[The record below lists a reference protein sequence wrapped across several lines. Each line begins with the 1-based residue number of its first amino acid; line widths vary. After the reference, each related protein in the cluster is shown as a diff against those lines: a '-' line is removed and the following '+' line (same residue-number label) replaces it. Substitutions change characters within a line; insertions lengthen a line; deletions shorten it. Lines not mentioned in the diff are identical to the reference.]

1 MPVSC
6 KMRLSESVEETVAF
20 ARMLEDS
27 GCQLLSVHGR
37 PKGMASYYD
46 TPVDWEAI
54 GSVVRSVSIPV
65 IANGGIK
72 SLEDARR
79 CLQVTGAQGVMVGSK
94 HQNILTTQIT
104 IIFPAGLLKNPSLFS
119 GVEVHPCDLGLELV
133 QIAGEHFVQMPIL
146 RGILV
151 KMMGALLGKY
161 KDLREELVTAG
172 SLEELEACIR
182 EVRRRDAEGLSGTDP
197 FEKVSFPWADSLSS
211 SSSSAT
217 LSFSLRPAEGYALW
231 CEPLAFARGPHGK
244 RAGGAN
250 GGWVIVVGVGK
261 KDFSA
266 ETLQTLRDSC
276 CARSWIARNNAVYL
290 DIPDDELYGEIKG
303 RKHAKVYYRVTKENE
318 DGGNEETAINSPPPN
333 KKDKLN

>member
-94 HQNILTTQIT
+94 HQKHFNHSIHDY
-104 IIFPAGLLKNPSLFS
+104 FS
-119 GVEVHPCDLGLELV
+119 
-133 QIAGEHFVQMPIL
+133 
-146 RGILV
+146 
-151 KMMGALLGKY
+151 
-161 KDLREELVTAG
+161 
-172 SLEELEACIR
+172 
-182 EVRRRDAEGLSGTDP
+182 SGTS
-197 FEKVSFPWADSLSS
+197 E
-211 SSSSAT
+211 
-217 LSFSLRPAEGYALW
+217 
-231 CEPLAFARGPHGK
+231 EPLAVLRG
-244 RAGGAN
+244 
-250 GGWVIVVGVGK
+250 
-261 KDFSA
+261 
-266 ETLQTLRDSC
+266 
-276 CARSWIARNNAVYL
+276 
-290 DIPDDELYGEIKG
+290 
-303 RKHAKVYYRVTKENE
+303 
-318 DGGNEETAINSPPPN
+318 
-333 KKDKLN
+333 